1 MRPRVVQTLCGALD
15 SDKPFATKYGALQC
29 LVALGPAALH
39 RYAEPR
45 LTKLAAA
52 FAELPESDDKR
63 RCLDAIV
70 SARRGLR
77 GAAPGSCFQEQTAGT
92 YVEGE
97 WRAVGEVEPSRPPK
111 RFEKA
116 DDVRGG
122 KRKRGYTTAPR
133 IICGRRG
140 RMRKRIRCAQS
151 ALGERAVALADSGAA
166 VFI

>member
-1 MRPRVVQTLCGALD
+1 MAQGA
-15 SDKPFATKYGALQC
+15 A
-29 LVALGPAALH
+29 
-39 RYAEPR
+39 
-45 LTKLAAA
+45 
-52 FAELPESDDKR
+52 LPESDDKR
-63 RCLDAIV
+63 RCLDAVV

-122 KRKRGYTTAPR
+122 KRKRGHDGAAKSVRAARPDA
-133 IICGRRG
+133 
-140 RMRKRIRCAQS
+140 KEDPLLE

>member
-1 MRPRVVQTLCGALD
+1 M
-15 SDKPFATKYGALQC
+15 
-29 LVALGPAALH
+29 
-39 RYAEPR
+39 
-45 LTKLAAA
+45 
-52 FAELPESDDKR
+52 
-63 RCLDAIV
+63 
-70 SARRGLR
+70 R

-97 WRAVGEVEPSRPPK
+97 WRAVGEVAPSRPPK

-122 KRKRGYTTAPR
+122 KRKRGHDGVAKNVRDARPDA
-133 IICGRRG
+133 
-140 RMRKRIRCAQS
+140 KEDPLLE